1 MLNIIKLYIKWSGEA
16 VYLMY
21 DMLVQWVKTG
31 KGWVTSFEED
41 FQYHK
46 VYCQYSCSI
55 LETDF

>member
-1 MLNIIKLYIKWSGEA
+1 
-16 VYLMY
+16 MY

-46 VYCQYSCSI
+46 VCRQSYLVTVMLMTQSW
-55 LETDF
+55 

>member
-1 MLNIIKLYIKWSGEA
+1 
-16 VYLMY
+16 MY

-46 VYCQYSCSI
+46 ARRKIGKLIASKSY
-55 LETDF
+55 LALDGDT